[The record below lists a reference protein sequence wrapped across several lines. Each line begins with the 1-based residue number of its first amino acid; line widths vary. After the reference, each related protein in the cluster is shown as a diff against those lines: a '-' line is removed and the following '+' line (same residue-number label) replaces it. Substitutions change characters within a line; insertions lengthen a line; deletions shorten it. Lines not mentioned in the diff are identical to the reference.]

1 MNILEIEIPSHLTE
15 SERAEMKE
23 LAETFV
29 RIRDDSTRRIVMAF
43 IEGVSAAAACTPRAT
58 A

>member
-1 MNILEIEIPSHLTE
+1 MNIIEIEIPSHLTE
-15 SERAEMKE
+15 SERTETKE

-43 IEGVSAAAACTPRAT
+43 IEGVSAAVACTAKET